1 MSLDFFKIIED
12 SFILHLDD
20 EKVVAFL
27 VFEVLLTAFKDVF
40 KGL

>member
-20 EKVVAFL
+20 EQVVAVL
-27 VFEVLLTAFKDVF
+27 VSVVLLAAFKDVF